1 MFVVNSIIEW
11 GKIGQDLL
19 NKYTHKINDIKSLSI
34 SERKFKYQSLD
45 TMKELECSG
54 RLKLARFD
62 KAYEYLKNNCGIRIG
77 HMQEKLFLAIR
88 TIFLPLMFES
98 DLVSNIQYLSKLHG
112 IKKIFNMFAAL
123 YPRREGKTVITTI
136 AAAIFMVS
144 QPYGNVI
151 CYNLAK
157 RQADGWMNQL
167 QEYLAF
173 FKNSKEFGWVEIDKT
188 GKESYTIRANATGTH
203 NTANSYPCGLTDGKI
218 NTIYTPFKKKYFF
231 FFTPREKERERE
243 REKASFIFIKLHIF
257 EYQLF

>member
-1 MFVVNSIIEW
+1 MFSPSRNIIKW
-11 GKIGQDLL
+11 GDIGQSLL
-19 NKYTHKINDIKSLSI
+19 DKYTKKIEKIKELSV
-34 SERKFKYQSLD
+34 SERKYQYQFMD
-45 TMKELECSG
+45 TMNEIQCSG

-62 KAYEYLKNNCGIRIG
+62 RAFEYLKKVGPVRLG

-98 DLVSNIQYLSKLHG
+98 DLVSNIKYLSKLYG

-144 QPYGNVI
+144 QPHGNVI

-157 RQADGWMNQL
+157 RQADGWMTQL
-167 QEYLAF
+167 QEYLGYF
-173 FKNSKEFGWVEIDKT
+173 RNSEEFGWTEVDKT
-188 GKESYTIRANATGTH
+188 GKETYTIRAKATGTF

-218 NTIYTPFKKKYFF
+218 NTVPLPSMI
-231 FFTPREKERERE
+231 
-243 REKASFIFIKLHIF
+243 
-257 EYQLF
+257 